1 MKDTLILLYDLQMNL
16 KKRQSDLLIKP
27 QVANT
32 PVLSHTIITV
42 SKHYIA
48 SEISIYKKQ
57 LSKIKYS
64 PPYHSVKNPF
74 HKKGEISSTV
84 KEH

>member
-1 MKDTLILLYDLQMNL
+1 MDL
-16 KKRQSDLLIKP
+16 KKRQFDLLIKP

-74 HKKGEISSTV
+74 HTKGEISSTV
-84 KEH
+84 KKH